1 MKANTHT
8 PALGNVSISKYG
20 AELRRAMAW
29 LGEKPDTLF
38 LGQAVKYP
46 GTAIS
51 GTLLGVH
58 TDRLV
63 ELPVFED
70 TQMGLCTG
78 LALAG
83 YVPISIYPRWPFLL
97 AATQQLV
104 NHLDK
109 ISLYSHGDYQ
119 PKVIIRVGVPTNKP
133 LDPQV
138 QHMGNYSDPFRQ
150 MLKTV
155 EVIELTGEHQVFDAY
170 RKAYER
176 TDGRSTLIAEH
187 TSRYA

>member
-1 MKANTHT
+1 T
-8 PALGNVSISKYG
+8 G
-20 AELRRAMAW
+20 ELLNYRQELFRAMEW

-51 GTLLGVH
+51 GTLNGVP
-58 TDRLV
+58 TVKLV

-70 TQMGLCTG
+70 VQLGICTG
-78 LALAG
+78 MALAG
-83 YVPISIYPRWPFLL
+83 FVPISIFPRWPFLL

-109 ISLYSHGDYQ
+109 LPLYSHGGYT
-119 PKVIIRVGVPTNKP
+119 PKVIIRVGVPTRAP

-138 QHMGNYSDPFRQ
+138 QH
-150 MLKTV
+150 L
-155 EVIELTGEHQVFDAY
+155 
-170 RKAYER
+170 
-176 TDGRSTLIAEH
+176 
-187 TSRYA
+187 

>member
-1 MKANTHT
+1 MTSFARNTGG
-8 PALGNVSISKYG
+8 ASFVDLLKDGSKHYSG
-20 AELRRAMAW
+20 VDE
-29 LGEKPDTLF
+29 
-38 LGQAVKYP
+38 
-46 GTAIS
+46 AIS
-51 GTLLGVH
+51 RNIEACMKLSTIVRTSLGPNGMNKMV
-58 TDRLV
+58 
-63 ELPVFED
+63 
-70 TQMGLCTG
+70 
-78 LALAG
+78 
-83 YVPISIYPRWPFLL
+83 
-97 AATQQLV
+97 V

-109 ISLYSHGDYQ
+109 ISIYSHGGYQ

-176 TDGRSTLIAEH
+176 SDGRSTLIVEH